1 VSAVPPA
8 PRSPGPIL
16 KIALYL
22 TAVLLLGAL
31 LAPLLYNG
39 GKWLAGLLVSFK
51 QTTTPVLGW
60 IANKLTV
67 HEFDSYYNRAFL
79 IAALALLWPVLKSL
93 GLTRH
98 STGLNKNPL
107 RLADTLTGLVLAGG
121 FLALMGLAL
130 LQAGAFTA
138 KPGADWTGV
147 LSQAALAACGAAL
160 LEEWIF
166 RGFFLGIALRAIK
179 PWAAILF
186 VSAFFSIL
194 HLIQA
199 PDLNLA
205 NKSPRHPELTALRK
219 ENWPL
224 LATNHASDPAKN
236 DWITDPAHARF
247 APSKI
252 DATAGLAMTAA
263 IFQRQARPALFL
275 SEFLTLFVIGLIL
288 AHARVRTSSLA
299 LPIGLHAGWV
309 FINTLFMGTTV
320 ATRALRRGDFS
331 LGTGDD
337 AIPLIGEQLKIG
349 LIPLGVLLLTAL
361 AVIGWLQLRQK
372 KLPAPEKIA

>member
-31 LAPLLYNG
+31 LAPLLYTG

-138 KPGADWTGV
+138 KPGADWAAILG
-147 LSQAALAACGAAL
+147 QAALAACGAAL

-219 ENWPL
+219 ENWAL

-263 IFQRQARPALFL
+263 IFQRNARPALFL